1 MKEFQI
7 EKVKTNINEGNLFF
21 VQMYLPHSDSI
32 DIQGYYSEHIARLR
46 ISYDVGMWRVKPTD
60 K

>member
-7 EKVKTNINEGNLFF
+7 EKVKTNLKEGNVVF
-21 VQMYLPHSDSI
+21 VQMYLPHSDTI
-32 DIQGYYSEHIARLR
+32 DLQGYAIESIARLKV
-46 ISYDVGMWRVKPTD
+46 SYEVGMWRVKPTD